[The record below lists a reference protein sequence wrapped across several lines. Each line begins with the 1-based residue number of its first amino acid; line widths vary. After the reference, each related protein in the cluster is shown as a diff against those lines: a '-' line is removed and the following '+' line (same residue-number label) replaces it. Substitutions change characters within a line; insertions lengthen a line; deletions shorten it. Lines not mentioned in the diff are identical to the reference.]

1 MTILSKEQMDEQ
13 NEKLDLISS
22 RVVSLKNISQT
33 LHNELSDQ
41 AELLDEVGNEMD
53 RVDSKM
59 NTIMIKLRK
68 ILRLSD
74 GILLYRKTSRKV
86 PWGIKILKPL
96 KSHISKSNCF
106 KTIISWNH
114 FRFGFILY
122 WS

>member
-22 RVVSLKNISQT
+22 RVASLKNISQT

-74 GILLYRKTSRKV
+74 GILL
-86 PWGIKILKPL
+86 
-96 KSHISKSNCF
+96 
-106 KTIISWNH
+106 
-114 FRFGFILY
+114 
-122 WS
+122 

>member
-1 MTILSKEQMDEQ
+1 MDEQ

-22 RVVSLKNISQT
+22 RVTSLKNISQT

-41 AELLDEVGNEMD
+41 AVLLDEVGNEMD

-74 GILLYRKTSRKV
+74 GIL
-86 PWGIKILKPL
+86 
-96 KSHISKSNCF
+96 
-106 KTIISWNH
+106 
-114 FRFGFILY
+114 
-122 WS
+122 